1 MTSTGGRPQ
10 RWKVKSQ
17 KTPINKRH
25 ECQYTHLHDANINA
39 DMDQQ
44 EKEPGGQMVVKVG
57 EKVEDKHS
65 LVFFICAWLGVGSQF
80 P

>member
-1 MTSTGGRPQ
+1 M
-10 RWKVKSQ
+10 KSQ

-57 EKVEDKHS
+57 EKVKDKHS